1 MGSIGGYE
9 QKGQQAA
16 RANVGAAHRHGPSVN
31 DSQKNMRLPLSQVKE
46 YASRYPK
53 NHDDGLLARTAR
65 IQKSRSLTLDDLC
78 AVCDWKSPR
87 SAGHARKNKD
97 ADVAEISSFALQ
109 AKGEKSR
116 IESLLML
123 HGVSYPT
130 ASVILHFYH
139 SEKYP
144 IIDFRAIWT
153 LSLHQ
158 PKFYDFEYC
167 WEFVS
172 IWRSSLDVAKASYPE
187 LSAREFDC
195 ALWQY
200 SKENQNRT

>member
-1 MGSIGGYE
+1 MFCENITLFAKHFLGG
-9 QKGQQAA
+9 ASLINTLA
-16 RANVGAAHRHGPSVN
+16 
-31 DSQKNMRLPLSQVKE
+31 KNMRLPLSQVKN
-46 YASRYPK
+46 YAARYPE
-53 NHDDGLLARTAR
+53 NHDDGLLARTAL
-65 IQKSRSLTLDDLC
+65 IQKNRSLKLDDLC

-87 SAGHARKNKD
+87 SAGHARKNKA

-109 AKGEKSR
+109 AIGEKSR
-116 IESLLML
+116 IGSLLML

-139 SEKYP
+139 SENYP

-158 PKFYDFEYC
+158 PKSYDFEYW

-172 IWRSSLDVAKASYPE
+172 IWRSSLDDAKDLYPD
-187 LSAREFDC
+187 LSVREFDR

-200 SKENQNRT
+200 SKENQNNG